1 MLPNQE
7 IFVSRKPDY
16 YKSED
21 FYIGARLNLNNF
33 IFEMISADIYALR
46 YMELHCDK
54 FPKADAKLILEKIRA
69 ALKPVYKEFIEL
81 YTTEKLKDEDENQIL
96 PYEKLREILLKYL
109 KDDITEHEMI
119 TIARHYS
126 SHEKKELHT
135 REFVRQLIHTEL
147 IRTLWNDLDRL
158 EEDLHNCDR
167 ARLGFL
173 SRERVYITLRGCKIP
188 IDLEL
193 LNSMLDHI
201 HTNEDGKLDYNDM
214 LRFMNVKID
223 PLPPALPINIKVL
236 LFVFLFMHYL
246 FMHSSRINNN
256 LLYSLVGSLVGI
268 GEAT

>member
-1 MLPNQE
+1 
-7 IFVSRKPDY
+7 
-16 YKSED
+16 
-21 FYIGARLNLNNF
+21 
-33 IFEMISADIYALR
+33 
-46 YMELHCDK
+46 
-54 FPKADAKLILEKIRA
+54 
-69 ALKPVYKEFIEL
+69 
-81 YTTEKLKDEDENQIL
+81 
-96 PYEKLREILLKYL
+96 
-109 KDDITEHEMI
+109 MI

-223 PLPPALPINIKVL
+223 PLPPALPINIKSAL
-236 LFVFLFMHYL
+236 WWA
-246 FMHSSRINNN
+246 SEKQPDC
-256 LLYSLVGSLVGI
+256 GAGI
-268 GEAT
+268 IWCAFIKDLDIKIEETDETEKPQELR